1 MTPRREC
8 CADPVPEGDTIY
20 RAATVLR
27 RALTGRTVSGF
38 RSDVPQVVAAA
49 QRAPVV
55 GRTVSAVEAK
65 GKHLFIR
72 FGDAPDAPVLRSHL
86 AMQGSWHIYRAG
98 EPWQRPERQ
107 ARVVIETD
115 RFVAPCFNA
124 PTLELRTARDL
135 AADPYLA
142 ALGPDAI
149 TDAFDAEEAVRR
161 LRTRAD
167 VAIGVALL
175 DQRALAGVGNVF
187 KSELLFIRRL
197 SPFLPVRDLDDTELR
212 GLADEAHRQL
222 VANRGG
228 GTRVTRP
235 AAPRHEKLW
244 IYGRA
249 GKPCRVC
256 GTLVRLR
263 RQGDAGRTT
272 YFCPECQARPERDRS
287 GR

>member
-1 MTPRREC
+1 
-8 CADPVPEGDTIY
+8 VPEGDTIY

-27 RALTGRTVSGF
+27 RALAGRLVSGF
-38 RSDVPQVVAAA
+38 RSDVPQVTAAA
-49 QRAPVV
+49 ARTPLL

-65 GKHLFIR
+65 GKHLLIR
-72 FGDAPDAPVLRSHL
+72 FGDAPGDPVLRSHL
-86 AMQGSWHIYRAG
+86 GMQGSWHIYRPG

-115 RFVAPCFNA
+115 SFVAPCFNA
-124 PTLELRTARDL
+124 PTMELRTAREL
-135 AADPYLA
+135 AADPQLA

-149 TDAFDAEEAVRR
+149 SDAFDADEAVRR
-161 LRTRAD
+161 LQARAGL
-167 VAIGVALL
+167 AIGVALL

-187 KSELLFIRRL
+187 KSELLFICRI
-197 SPFLPVRDLDDTELR
+197 SPFRTVAELDDAQLR
-212 GLADEAHRQL
+212 ALAEESHRQL

-235 AAPRHEKLW
+235 GAPRHESLW

-256 GTLVRLR
+256 GTIVRLR

-272 YFCPECQARPERDRS
+272 YFCPACQAVPAARGRS
-287 GR
+287 AR

>member
-1 MTPRREC
+1 M
-8 CADPVPEGDTIY
+8 PEGDTIY

-27 RALTGRTVSGF
+27 RALAGQPVSGF
-38 RSDVPQVVAAA
+38 RSDVPQVIAATS
-49 QRAPVV
+49 RLPIV

-65 GKHLFIR
+65 GKHLLIR
-72 FGDAPDAPVLRSHL
+72 FGDAPEAPVLRSHL
-86 AMQGSWHIYRAG
+86 GMQGSWHIYRPG
-98 EPWQRPERQ
+98 EAWQRPERQ
-107 ARVVIETD
+107 ARVVVEAGD
-115 RFVAPCFNA
+115 FVAPCFNA
-124 PTLELRTARDL
+124 PTVELRTAREM
-135 AADPYLA
+135 AADPQLA

-149 TDAFDAEEAVRR
+149 TDAFDAAEAVQR
-161 LRTRAD
+161 LRARAD
-167 VAIGVALL
+167 LAVGIALL

-197 SPFLPVRDLDDTELR
+197 SPFRRVRDISDGELEA
-212 GLADEAHRQL
+212 LVAEAHRQL

-235 AAPRHEKLW
+235 GAPRHETLW

-256 GTLVRLR
+256 GTTVRLR

-272 YFCPECQARPERDRS
+272 YFCRSCQGGAM
-287 GR
+287 

>member
-1 MTPRREC
+1 M
-8 CADPVPEGDTIY
+8 PEGDTIY

-27 RALTGRTVSGF
+27 RALAGRLISGF
-38 RSDVPQVVAAA
+38 RSDVPQVTLAAA
-49 QRAPVV
+49 RTPVL

-72 FGDAPDAPVLRSHL
+72 FGDAPDDPVLRSHL
-86 AMQGSWHIYRAG
+86 GMQGSWHIYRPG

-115 RFVAPCFNA
+115 RFVVPCFNA
-124 PTLELRTARDL
+124 PTLELRTGREL
-135 AADPYLA
+135 AADPQLA

-149 TDAFDAEEAVRR
+149 ADGFDAAEAARR
-161 LRTRAD
+161 LRARPD
-167 VAIGVALL
+167 LAIGIAIL

-197 SPFLPVRDLDDTELR
+197 SPFQRVAELDDAQLQDLVE
-212 GLADEAHRQL
+212 EAHRQL

-228 GTRVTRP
+228 GARVTRP
-235 AAPRHEKLW
+235 GAPRHQTLW

-256 GTLVRLR
+256 GTIIRLR
-263 RQGDAGRTT
+263 RQGDGGRTT
-272 YFCPECQARPERDRS
+272 YFCPSCQAAPPDR
-287 GR
+287 GRSAP

>member
-1 MTPRREC
+1 M
-8 CADPVPEGDTIY
+8 PEGDTIY

-27 RALTGRTVSGF
+27 RALAGRAVLGF
-38 RSDVPQVVAAA
+38 RSDVPQVTFAAG
-49 QRAPVV
+49 RTPIV

-72 FGDAPDAPVLRSHL
+72 FGEAAEDPVLRSHL
-86 AMQGSWHIYRAG
+86 GMSGSWHIYRPG

-124 PTLELRTARDL
+124 PTMELRAARDL
-135 AADPYLA
+135 DADPWLA
-142 ALGPDAI
+142 SLGPDAI
-149 TDAFDAEEAVRR
+149 SDAFDADKAVRR
-161 LRTRAD
+161 LRARPD
-167 VAIGVALL
+167 LPIGVAIL

-197 SPFLPVRDLDDTELR
+197 SPFHRVAGLDDEQLR
-212 GLADEAHRQL
+212 ALAEEAHRQL

-235 AAPRHEKLW
+235 GAPRHESLW

-256 GTLVRLR
+256 GTIVRLR

-272 YFCPECQARPERDRS
+272 YFCPACQAGPDRDRS
-287 GR
+287 VP

>member
-1 MTPRREC
+1 MAIWQDLVDDHGFNAQYSSVKRYVHKLQGETP
-8 CADPVPEGDTIY
+8 PE
-20 RAATVLR
+20 
-27 RALTGRTVSGF
+27 
-38 RSDVPQVVAAA
+38 
-49 QRAPVV
+49 
-55 GRTVSAVEAK
+55 
-65 GKHLFIR
+65 
-72 FGDAPDAPVLRSHL
+72 
-86 AMQGSWHIYRAG
+86 
-98 EPWQRPERQ
+98 

-167 VAIGVALL
+167 MAIGVALL

-212 GLADEAHRQL
+212 GLAGDPRGAVRIRTHDPAEAEAEDLRAAP
-222 VANRGG
+222 VRGG
-228 GTRVTRP
+228 ERLHRRGL
-235 AAPRHEKLW
+235 APR
-244 IYGRA
+244 
-249 GKPCRVC
+249 
-256 GTLVRLR
+256 
-263 RQGDAGRTT
+263 
-272 YFCPECQARPERDRS
+272 
-287 GR
+287 

>member
-1 MTPRREC
+1 
-8 CADPVPEGDTIY
+8 VPEGDTIY

-27 RALTGRTVSGF
+27 RALAGRLVSGF
-38 RSDVPQVVAAA
+38 RSDVPQVTAAA
-49 QRAPVV
+49 ARTPLR

-72 FGDAPDAPVLRSHL
+72 FGDAPDDPVLRSHL
-86 AMQGSWHIYRAG
+86 GMHGSWHIYRPG

-115 RFVAPCFNA
+115 SFVAPCFNA
-124 PTLELRTARDL
+124 PTMELRTAREL
-135 AADPYLA
+135 AADPQLA

-149 TDAFDAEEAVRR
+149 SDAFDADEAVRR
-161 LRTRAD
+161 LRARTD
-167 VAIGVALL
+167 LAIGVALL

-187 KSELLFIRRL
+187 KSELLFICKT
-197 SPFLPVRDLDDTELR
+197 SPFRKVAELDDAQLR
-212 GLADEAHRQL
+212 ALAEEAHRQL

-235 AAPRHEKLW
+235 GAPRHETLW

-256 GTLVRLR
+256 GTIVRLR
-263 RQGDAGRTT
+263 RQGDAGRIT
-272 YFCPECQARPERDRS
+272 YFCPACQAAPVARGRSER
-287 GR
+287 